1 MFHFNDCELSLLW
14 RELSRDHLAATVDL
28 ALEEDGAA
36 KDVTS
41 QSLCDS
47 AAIRVAHVVA
57 RADAVC
63 AGLGLVE
70 EFVTRDS
77 ALKAHSVAGSIDGE
91 SVVAGASLLRL
102 EAPLTSILPIE
113 RVLLNLLGI
122 AMATSTITA
131 KYVEA
136 VAGTKA
142 KVCDTRKTIPGLR
155 WLQKYAVRCG
165 GGHLHRWSLADAL
178 LVKDNHIAGLSPS
191 DYARRIRS
199 AVEDLR
205 ARNTPLRFVCAEA
218 DTMEQFEA
226 LLSLPDE
233 TLTIALLDNFSL
245 DSLKHAVELRN
256 RLRPS
261 MLLEASGGVRLET
274 IGSIARTGVDRI
286 SVGALTHSAGW
297 LDVGLDMA
305 D

>member
-1 MFHFNDCELSLLW
+1 MFHFNDCELRLLW
-14 RELSRDHLAATVDL
+14 QELSRDHLAATIDL
-28 ALEEDGAA
+28 ALCEDGAA
-36 KDVTS
+36 KDVTT

-47 AAIRVAHVVA
+47 PAIRVAHIVA
-57 RADAVC
+57 RAEAVC

-70 EFVTRDS
+70 EFVARDS
-77 ALKAHSVAGSIDGE
+77 ALKAHSVAGSIDGKT
-91 SVVAGASLLRL
+91 VVAGASLLRI
-102 EAPLTSILPIE
+102 EGPLTSILPIE
-113 RVLLNLLGI
+113 RALLNLLGI

-165 GGHLHRWSLADAL
+165 GGHLHRWGLSDAL
-178 LVKDNHIAGLSPS
+178 LVKDNHIAGLSPN

-199 AVEDLR
+199 AVEALR
-205 ARNTPLRFVCAEA
+205 SRKVELRFVCAEA
-218 DTMEQFEA
+218 DTMDQFEA
-226 LLSLPDE
+226 LLSLPDGN
-233 TLTIALLDNFSL
+233 LTIALLDNFSL
-245 DSLKHAVELRN
+245 DSLEHAVELRN

-261 MLLEASGGVRLET
+261 LLIEASGGVRLET
-274 IGSIARTGVDRI
+274 IGAIARTGVDRI

-297 LDVGLDMA
+297 LDVALDMA

>member
-1 MFHFNDCELSLLW
+1 MFHFNDCELPLLW
-14 RELSRDHLAATVDL
+14 RELSRDQLAATVDL
-28 ALEEDGAA
+28 ALDEDGAA

-102 EAPLTSILPIE
+102 EGPLTSILPIE

-142 KVCDTRKTIPGLR
+142 KCAIPARPFL
-155 WLQKYAVRCG
+155 VCG
-165 GGHLHRWSLADAL
+165 GCKVCSALWRRTFAPMGTGRCAPREGQPYRWPFAQRLCAAHSQC
-178 LVKDNHIAGLSPS
+178 G
-191 DYARRIRS
+191 RRS
-199 AVEDLR
+199 ASE
-205 ARNTPLRFVCAEA
+205 
-218 DTMEQFEA
+218 
-226 LLSLPDE
+226 
-233 TLTIALLDNFSL
+233 
-245 DSLKHAVELRN
+245 KHA
-256 RLRPS
+256 PS
-261 MLLEASGGVRLET
+261 IRVR
-274 IGSIARTGVDRI
+274 
-286 SVGALTHSAGW
+286 
-297 LDVGLDMA
+297 
-305 D
+305 

>member
-1 MFHFNDCELSLLW
+1 MFHFNECELPLLW
-14 RELSRDHLAATVDL
+14 RELSRDHLAAAVDL
-28 ALEEDGAA
+28 AICEDGAA
-36 KDVTS
+36 NDVTS

-47 AAIRVAHVVA
+47 AAIRVAHVVV
-57 RADAVC
+57 RTNAVC
-63 AGLGLVE
+63 AGLGIVE
-70 EFVTRDS
+70 EFVVRDR
-77 ALKAHSVAGSIDGE
+77 ALHAHSVAGSIDGE
-91 SVVAGASLLRL
+91 SVAAGASLLRL
-102 EAPLTSILPIE
+102 EGPLTSILPIE

-122 AMATSTITA
+122 AMATSTLTA

-142 KVCDTRKTIPGLR
+142 NVCDTRKTIPGLR

-165 GGHLHRWSLADAL
+165 GGHLHRWGLADAL
-178 LVKDNHIAGLSPS
+178 LVKDNHIAGLTPS
-191 DYARRIRS
+191 EYARRIRS
-199 AVEDLR
+199 AVEALR
-205 ARNTPLRFVCAEA
+205 SRKVELRFVCAEA
-218 DTMEQFEA
+218 DTMDQFEA
-226 LLSLPDE
+226 LLALPDE

-245 DSLKHAVELRN
+245 DSLEHAVGLRD

-261 MLLEASGGVRLET
+261 LLLEASGGVRLET

-297 LDVGLDMA
+297 LDVALDMA

>member
-1 MFHFNDCELSLLW
+1 M
-14 RELSRDHLAATVDL
+14 V
-28 ALEEDGAA
+28 EDGAA
-36 KDVTS
+36 NDVTS
-41 QSLCDS
+41 QSLCD
-47 AAIRVAHVVA
+47 ATAIRAAHIVA
-57 RADAVC
+57 RTKTVC
-63 AGLGLVE
+63 AGLGVVE
-70 EFVTRDS
+70 EFALRDGR
-77 ALKAHSVAGSIDGE
+77 LRVHSVAGSIDGE
-91 SVVAGASLLRL
+91 IVAAGASLLRL
-102 EAPLTSILPIE
+102 EGPLTSILPIE

-122 AMATSTITA
+122 AMATSTLTA

-165 GGHLHRWSLADAL
+165 GGHLHRWGLADAL

-191 DYARRIRS
+191 EYALCIRS

-205 ARNTPLRFVCAEA
+205 ARNTPLQFVCAEA

-226 LLSLPDE
+226 LLALPNE
-233 TLTIALLDNFSL
+233 TLTIALLDNFAL
-245 DSLKHAVELRN
+245 DSLENAVELRN

-261 MLLEASGGVRLET
+261 LLLEASGGVRLET

-297 LDVGLDMA
+297 LDVGLDMV

>member
-1 MFHFNDCELSLLW
+1 MFDFNDCELPLLW
-14 RELSRDHLAATVDL
+14 RELSRPNLAATVDL
-28 ALEEDGAA
+28 ALLEDGAA
-36 KDVTS
+36 NDVTS
-41 QSLCDS
+41 QSLCD
-47 AAIRVAHVVA
+47 ATTIRTAHIVA
-57 RADAVC
+57 RTKTFC
-63 AGLGLVE
+63 AGLGVVE
-70 EFVTRDS
+70 EFALRDGR
-77 ALKAHSVAGSIDGE
+77 LRVHSVAGSIDGE
-91 SVVAGASLLRL
+91 IVAAGASLLRL
-102 EAPLTSILPIE
+102 EGPLTSILPIE

-122 AMATSTITA
+122 AMATSTLTA

-165 GGHLHRWSLADAL
+165 GGHLHRWGLADAL
-178 LVKDNHIAGLSPS
+178 LVKDNHIAGLSPGE
-191 DYARRIRS
+191 YALRIRS
-199 AVEDLR
+199 AVENVR
-205 ARNTPLRFVCAEA
+205 ARKTPLQFVCAEA

-226 LLSLPDE
+226 LLTLPDE
-233 TLTIALLDNFSL
+233 TLTIALLDNFAL
-245 DSLKHAVELRN
+245 DSLENAVELRN

-261 MLLEASGGVRLET
+261 LLLEASGGVRLET

-297 LDVGLDMA
+297 LDVGLDMV